1 MKVLVTGGSG
11 FLGSHVADALTSA
24 GHEVTIFDR
33 QPSPWLQSGQR
44 FVEGDLE
51 SESSLEEA
59 LQGQEAVYH
68 FAALADLDQC
78 VNQPILAAQLNVMGS
93 IRLAERCLALGIRRF
108 LFGSTVYVYS
118 RSGSFYRASKQ
129 AAETFLEEF
138 QEQEGLELT
147 ILRYGS
153 LYGPRA
159 GANNSIGKLLG
170 QAWEHGR
177 IVYHG
182 TGEERREFIHV
193 LDAARASVEALQS
206 QYAGTCLTLTGPE
219 VYRYHEILELLQEM
233 WPTPLTVELQP
244 SERKAHYHLTPYQYA
259 PRSGQ
264 KLIVN
269 PFTDLGQGLLD
280 CLNEMQQRK
289 NHAH

>member
-1 MKVLVTGGSG
+1 M
-11 FLGSHVADALTSA
+11 GSHVADALTAA
-24 GHEVTIFDR
+24 GHEVTIFD
-33 QPSPWLQSGQR
+33 QAPSPWLQHSQR
-44 FVEGDLE
+44 FLQGNLE
-51 SESSLEEA
+51 SEADLQQALE
-59 LQGQEAVYH
+59 GQEAIYH
-68 FAALADLDQC
+68 FAALADLDEC
-78 VNQPILAAQLNVMGS
+78 VGRPTQTARLNVLGTV
-93 IRLAERCLALGIRRF
+93 RLAEFSLQHNIQRF

-129 AAETFLEEF
+129 AAEAFLEEF
-138 QEQEGLELT
+138 REQGLDLT

-159 GANNSIGKLLG
+159 GTNNSISKLLR
-170 QAWEHGR
+170 QAWEQGK
-177 IVYHG
+177 IVYYG
-182 TGEERREFIHV
+182 SGDERREFIHV
-193 LDAARASVEALQS
+193 LDAARASVEALDHQHNGS
-206 QYAGTCLTLTGPE
+206 CLTLTGPE

-233 WPTPLTVELQP
+233 WPTPLEIELQP

-280 CLNEMQQRK
+280 CLNALHQGE
-289 NHAH
+289 ADAP